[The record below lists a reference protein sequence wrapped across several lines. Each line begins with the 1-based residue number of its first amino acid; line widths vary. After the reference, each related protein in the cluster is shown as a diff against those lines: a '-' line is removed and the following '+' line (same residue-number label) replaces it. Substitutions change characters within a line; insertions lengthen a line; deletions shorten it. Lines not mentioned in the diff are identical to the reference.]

1 MCVSVTVNK
10 PEVSSRFVLSFVFVV
25 VILWLL
31 GRKFAVMFRVMVIL
45 LLGAWVK
52 FIVRCEGGGQL

>member
-1 MCVSVTVNK
+1 MYVSVTMNK

-31 GRKFAVMFRVMVIL
+31 GRKFAMFRVMVIL